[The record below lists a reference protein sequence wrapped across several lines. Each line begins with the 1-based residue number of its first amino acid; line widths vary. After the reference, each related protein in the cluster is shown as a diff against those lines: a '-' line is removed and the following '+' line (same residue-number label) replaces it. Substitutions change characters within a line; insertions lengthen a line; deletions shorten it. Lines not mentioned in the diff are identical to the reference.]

1 MATATAAPPSTVKPG
16 LVVLHDVPWDLYC
29 SLRDLEANNP
39 VRMTYLDGALTLMSP
54 VLRHDQGAR
63 WLFLIVAAV
72 AEASQIEFEPTGTTT
87 LRLEGNQAR
96 EGVGKEPD
104 EGFYLGAAAV
114 QIRDNAALDLRVDP
128 PPSLAIEVDHTGDS
142 TPALAAY
149 ARIGV
154 PEVWVYRPS
163 GPSIWFGRLADSGYE
178 SIDRSIALP
187 RLTPPLV
194 LEALAARTIGGMGT
208 LAWTGWL
215 RAWAAALP
223 EV

>member
-1 MATATAAPPSTVKPG
+1 MTSVTAPPYPTSLWHQVD
-16 LVVLHDVPWDLYC
+16 LHDVPWDLYC

-54 VLRHDQGAR
+54 ALHHDQGAR
-63 WLFLIVAAV
+63 RLFLIVAAV

-96 EGVGKEPD
+96 EGAGKEPD

-114 QIRDNAALDLRVDP
+114 QIRDNAAIDLRVDP

-149 ARIGV
+149 ARLGV
-154 PEVWVYRPS
+154 PEVWVYRPAGS
-163 GPSIWFGRLADSGYE
+163 SVWFGRLAESGYE
-178 SIDRSIALP
+178 PIDRSVVLP

-194 LEALAARTIGGMGT
+194 LEALAARTEGGMGT

-223 EV
+223 EI

>member
-1 MATATAAPPSTVKPG
+1 MATVTAAPPSTSVWQQVE
-16 LVVLHDVPWDLYC
+16 LRDVPWDLYC
-29 SLRDLEANNP
+29 QLRDLEANSP

-54 VLRHDQGAR
+54 ALRHDQGAR
-63 WLFLIVAAV
+63 FLFLIVAAV

-87 LRLEGNQAR
+87 LRLEGGLER
-96 EGVGKEPD
+96 EGAGKEPD

-114 QIRDNAALDLRVDP
+114 QIRDNATINLRVDP
-128 PPSLAIEVDHTGDS
+128 APSLAIEVDHTGDS
-142 TPALAAY
+142 APALATY

-154 PEVWVYRPS
+154 PEVWVYRPA
-163 GPSIWFGRLADSGYE
+163 GPSVWFGRLADSGYE
-178 SIDRSIALP
+178 PIDRSLALP
-187 RLTPPLV
+187 RLTPILV
-194 LEALAARTIGGMGT
+194 LEALAARTAGGMGT